1 MSAVLRYG
9 FLCIAL
15 VGAAVLLAALAL
27 GRDDLPGLL
36 TAAAVA
42 LPVQIALFAGMSRA
56 APGTNAFLAAWVGGM
71 LARMAVVGLVA
82 LALHRSPGL
91 PEAPT
96 LVGLVAFFF
105 MMVLLE
111 PRFLGLRGAR
121 SGSELRSE

>member
-1 MSAVLRYG
+1 MIAVLKYG
-9 FLCIAL
+9 LLCAAL
-15 VGAAVLLAALAL
+15 VVSAVLLATLAV
-27 GRDDLPGLL
+27 GRDSLPGLL

-42 LPVQIALFAGMSRA
+42 LPVQLVLFAVMRRT

-71 LARMAVVGLVA
+71 LVRMMVVGLVA

-111 PRFLGLRGAR
+111 PLFLGLRAAQG
-121 SGSELRSE
+121 GSELRSE